1 LRHPPALNR
10 ENVGPAVYVCEN
22 PNVVAAAAHRLGA
35 RSTPLVCV
43 EGQPKT
49 AARLLLTGLAAA
61 GVRLGYHGDFDWPG
75 LRIANLIIRRHG
87 AVPWRMSAAD
97 YARAAGGSVLE
108 GLPVDAAWDER
119 LRPAMQAAG
128 RAVHEEQVL
137 ADLLGD
143 LAMA

>member
-1 LRHPPALNR
+1 
-10 ENVGPAVYVCEN
+10 VYVCEN

-35 RSTPLVCV
+35 RSAPLVCV

-61 GVRLGYHGDFDWPG
+61 GVRLAYHGDFDWPG

-87 AVPWRMSAAD
+87 AVPWRMNAAD
-97 YARAAGGSVLE
+97 YARAAGGSLLE
-108 GLPVDAAWDER
+108 GLPVDAVWDER

-137 ADLLGD
+137 ADLLAD
-143 LAMA
+143 LATT